1 MGVVCPCRAEKC
13 LLDKAFGF
21 GDQCLARLA
30 SLDAFALYAAPMGF
44 LPIQISIIT
53 WKGKP
58 KRKNVQIKKV
68 NEGKRWE
75 STSHSFTRTDAPLP
89 KFESLPKNEKKK
101 TYPPEH
107 PINIPSNVN
116 NIFFPEFLSLAFY
129 FYWDGDGGFPRR
141 EWWML
146 TEGRRET
153 AAWRACCCMRALE
166 SNHSQDQH
174 S

>member
-44 LPIQISIIT
+44 FPIKISIIT

-58 KRKNVQIKKV
+58 KRKKCTNKKGKWRKKV
-68 NEGKRWE
+68 GKYLPQFYAHRC
-75 STSHSFTRTDAPLP
+75 TSSEIWVIAQ
-89 KFESLPKNEKKK
+89 KWKKK

-153 AAWRACCCMRALE
+153 AAWRACCCMRALD